1 MTIKLVRDSRRSAVG
16 SLLPATPNG
25 LPRTKR
31 DSTQCRSRFSNPVR
45 VIRIGAV
52 LCALIGAIAFSGNA
66 HAQSKVGWVDLD
78 RILNEYEE
86 FRTAEELFRQ
96 DAAIWEAEFDSVQ
109 EVYFVRVEEYQ
120 RQKLLL
126 SEDTRRRREL
136 ELGELERNVIQ
147 IKMQFEKQA
156 EQRRNELTNPILQRI
171 QEVVEGVA
179 TEEDYDYIMNASQI
193 YMTANGLQ
201 FAPIM
206 YAKKKLD
213 LTDRVFEE
221 LAKLK

>member
-1 MTIKLVRDSRRSAVG
+1 M
-16 SLLPATPNG
+16 
-25 LPRTKR
+25 
-31 DSTQCRSRFSNPVR
+31 
-45 VIRIGAV
+45 RIGIV
-52 LCALIGAIAFSGNA
+52 LCALIGSMAIAGNA

-86 FRTAEELFRQ
+86 FRQAEDLFRQ
-96 DAAIWEAEFDSVQ
+96 DAAVWEAEFDSVQ
-109 EVYFVRVEEYQ
+109 EEYFVRVEEYQ

-126 SEDTRRRREL
+126 SEDTRKQREQ
-136 ELGELERNVIQ
+136 ELGELERSVMQ
-147 IKMQFEKQA
+147 IKMQFEQEA
-156 EQRRNELTNPILQRI
+156 EKRRNELTNPILQRI
-171 QEVVEGVA
+171 QDVVEGVA

-193 YMTANGLQ
+193 YMTPNGLQ